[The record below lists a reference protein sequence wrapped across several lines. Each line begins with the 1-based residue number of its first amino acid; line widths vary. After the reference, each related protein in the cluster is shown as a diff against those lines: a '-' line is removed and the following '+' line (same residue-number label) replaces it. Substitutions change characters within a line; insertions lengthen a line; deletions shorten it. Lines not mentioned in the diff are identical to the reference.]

1 MPGLQIVLGLGD
13 NSEVPIPINL
23 LKRLISSVASC
34 CLALAAQAAEV
45 SVAVAANFT
54 APMKVI
60 AQNFEKDTGHK
71 ARLAFGATGQ
81 FYAQI
86 KNGAPFAILLAADE
100 ATPAKLEK
108 EGLGLA
114 GTRFTYATGKL
125 VLWSKKANLVDNRGD
140 ILRTGG
146 FNKIAIANPKLAPYG
161 AAAMEIVEK
170 MGLTAAITP
179 KIVQGANI
187 GQTFQFVSSENATL
201 GFVALSQ
208 VFEGGRIK
216 DGSGWIVPLNMYKPI
231 KQDAIMLNSGMDNPA
246 AQALMQYLRSEKAK
260 VVIHSFGYQL

>member
-1 MPGLQIVLGLGD
+1 MLTSPLGRLM
-13 NSEVPIPINL
+13 SL
-23 LKRLISSVASC
+23 LVVCFLPLV
-34 CLALAAQAAEV
+34 AQAAEV

-60 AQNFEKDTGHK
+60 AQDFEKDTGHK
-71 ARLAFGATGQ
+71 ATLAFGATGQ

-86 KNGAPFAILLAADE
+86 RNGAPFAILLAADD
-100 ATPAKLEK
+100 ATPAKLEI
-108 EGLGLA
+108 EGLGVA

-125 VLWSKKANLVDNRGD
+125 ALWSKKADLVDNRGD
-140 ILRTGG
+140 ILRSGK
-146 FNKIAIANPKLAPYG
+146 FDKIAIANPKLAPYG
-161 AAAMEIVEK
+161 AAAIEVVER

-179 KIVQGANI
+179 KIVEGSNI
-187 GQTFQFVSSENATL
+187 GQTFQFVSSENAPL

-216 DGSGWIVPLNMYKPI
+216 EGSGWIVPSNMYKPI
-231 KQDAIMLNSGMDNPA
+231 KQEAIVLNAGKDNSA

-260 VVIHSFGYQL
+260 AVIRSSGYEL